1 MPNIYKKK
9 NPRTQYVRQ
18 LILYSVMLILCI
30 IAKLWPV
37 MFIFAALIGFSGFM
51 LYRNKDKE
59 SYSLADYISK
69 YDKDFPTEDPKAK
82 DKKMNKQY
90 DDERT
95 HAYLRRLEEIEE
107 EFDYDYGDEDE
118 D

>member
-69 YDKDFPTEDPKAK
+69 YDWTDVVFQVQKGEGV
-82 DKKMNKQY
+82 NS
-90 DDERT
+90 DDIYEAAM
-95 HAYLRRLEEIEE
+95 HQLDELEL
-107 EFDYDYGDEDE
+107 
-118 D
+118 